1 MADYKRRLVIVVSG
15 AAIWFLG
22 AVWIVFNPGIQRS
35 LGKSSTAFTL
45 VVACLCAASICACYL
60 IAKRLPRFALGLIV
74 LTVYFALLSVYVVS
88 SLMLNIDSAWID
100 RMHYL
105 IQALLPV
112 ATLILLWQGMKKLKE
127 DKTNK
132 GKKEGS

>member
-1 MADYKRRLVIVVSG
+1 MASYRRRLVIVVSG
-15 AAIWFLG
+15 AVIWFLG
-22 AVWIVFNPGIQRS
+22 AAWIVFNPRIQHS

-45 VVACLCAASICACYL
+45 VVACLCAASICVCYF

-74 LTVYFALLSVYVVS
+74 LTVYFALLSVYAVT

-100 RMHYL
+100 GLHYL
-105 IQALLPV
+105 IQALLP
-112 ATLILLWQGMKKLKE
+112 AASLILLWQGMKKLKE

-132 GKKEGS
+132 EKKERS